1 MRKTYMTLIITL
13 LVVLGLLLTPNVF
26 ANGVPYTTWTYNPS
40 LDQIIRTQDAYL
52 PLSIQYSLD
61 TIELTNPTD
70 ITIDKDDNL
79 YVSNW
84 YEDSVSKQFK
94 GQVIRYNLQTNETK
108 IIGEDFLQQPTGV
121 HIGMD
126 GNLYVA
132 DFTRKEAYKYTYDSI
147 NDTYSLSVT
156 YTKPVN
162 TPYFSTTE
170 VFQPSKIITDQG
182 NVVYVLLAGNI
193 NGLGKFDNNGTFT
206 GFFGGNQ
213 IPQTFEN
220 MMRSLFFNEEQR
232 REWFK
237 MIPNPVYNVAVD
249 PNGLILT
256 ASKGQSG
263 YLKLNIANNVY
274 SESSWGFDNVEDL
287 YVGPSETI
295 FTITEHGYITEYAP
309 DGNDLFIFSGPDRFK
324 QKGLFEKPTGIAVDA
339 RNNIYVLDS
348 GAKSLQVF
356 IPTEFANLVHEAIE
370 LYQQG
375 RYEEALVPWQKVLKM
390 NALFDL
396 ANKGIA
402 DAYFAQGDYE
412 NALTYY
418 EIARDREGYSEA
430 FWEVRNKT
438 LLSSG
443 PAIIGVLLGVILLTI
458 VNTFFKILKYITWPF
473 RKLNESLNQFR
484 IYRELKFGFYT
495 LRHPEDGFYG
505 IKREKKSSNLTAL
518 IYYLIFFIVYIIWI
532 YQTNFQFNFFI
543 PARINFMEQVMTIFV
558 PILLWVVANYLVSSI
573 RDGEGKLK
581 DVFQGTAYT
590 LIPLIITLPLLTLL
604 SHVLTQ
610 NEVFIYDFI
619 MMLGFILTG
628 VYIIFMVKEIHF
640 YDMSPTI
647 GNIFITIFTAIMMLA
662 FAAIVYM
669 LFSEIVGL
677 IDDIIREVTSRG

>member
-1 MRKTYMTLIITL
+1 MTLIITL

-70 ITIDKDDNL
+70 ITIDKDDNI

-237 MIPNPVYNVAVD
+237 MIPNP
-249 PNGLILT
+249 
-256 ASKGQSG
+256 
-263 YLKLNIANNVY
+263 
-274 SESSWGFDNVEDL
+274 
-287 YVGPSETI
+287 
-295 FTITEHGYITEYAP
+295 
-309 DGNDLFIFSGPDRFK
+309 
-324 QKGLFEKPTGIAVDA
+324 
-339 RNNIYVLDS
+339 
-348 GAKSLQVF
+348 
-356 IPTEFANLVHEAIE
+356 
-370 LYQQG
+370 
-375 RYEEALVPWQKVLKM
+375 
-390 NALFDL
+390 
-396 ANKGIA
+396 
-402 DAYFAQGDYE
+402 
-412 NALTYY
+412 
-418 EIARDREGYSEA
+418 
-430 FWEVRNKT
+430 
-438 LLSSG
+438 
-443 PAIIGVLLGVILLTI
+443 
-458 VNTFFKILKYITWPF
+458 
-473 RKLNESLNQFR
+473 
-484 IYRELKFGFYT
+484 
-495 LRHPEDGFYG
+495 
-505 IKREKKSSNLTAL
+505 
-518 IYYLIFFIVYIIWI
+518 
-532 YQTNFQFNFFI
+532 
-543 PARINFMEQVMTIFV
+543 
-558 PILLWVVANYLVSSI
+558 
-573 RDGEGKLK
+573 
-581 DVFQGTAYT
+581 
-590 LIPLIITLPLLTLL
+590 
-604 SHVLTQ
+604 
-610 NEVFIYDFI
+610 
-619 MMLGFILTG
+619 
-628 VYIIFMVKEIHF
+628 
-640 YDMSPTI
+640 
-647 GNIFITIFTAIMMLA
+647 
-662 FAAIVYM
+662 
-669 LFSEIVGL
+669 
-677 IDDIIREVTSRG
+677 